1 MRTKQPLLRRI
12 VAAFVL
18 MTTLVSGVF
27 ALGIVAIVHLIEEHL
42 VSEGMYRELQEVLQ
56 NDLGNGHSPR
66 LDSSTRF
73 YASGTR
79 FQMNTPT

>member
-42 VSEGMYRELQEVLQ
+42 VSEGMYREL
-56 NDLGNGHSPR
+56 
-66 LDSSTRF
+66 
-73 YASGTR
+73 
-79 FQMNTPT
+79 